1 MSTTRRAGDVSKQA
15 FAVTP
20 APVTEPVTENR
31 TNDTDDV
38 LKKYIKPVQRPS
50 YRERKKQVG
59 VWLENDVAST
69 LNRVSELLRR
79 PKSEIAEDALIRF
92 FNELREAGVI

>member
-20 APVTEPVTENR
+20 APVTENR
-31 TNDTDDV
+31 TSDTDDV

-59 VWLENDVAST
+59 VWLENDVAAT
-69 LNRVSELLRR
+69 LDRVSELLRR

-92 FNELREAGVI
+92 FNELREAEVI